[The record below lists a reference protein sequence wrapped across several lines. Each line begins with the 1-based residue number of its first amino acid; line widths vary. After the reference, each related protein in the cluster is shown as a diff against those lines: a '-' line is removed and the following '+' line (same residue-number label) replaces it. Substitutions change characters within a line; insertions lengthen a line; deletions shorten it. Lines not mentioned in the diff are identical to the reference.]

1 LSQATGRPMRH
12 DVAMTGEITLR
23 GEVYVIGGL
32 NEKLLAAQRNRIAK
46 VLIPKDNER
55 DLVEIPERVKEGL
68 VIVPVNTLDEALPHI
83 FRIQV

>member
-1 LSQATGRPMRH
+1 
-12 DVAMTGEITLR
+12 
-23 GEVYVIGGL
+23 L